1 MINSGIIKAEFGKLV
16 GFTNPSSPDYAIVD
30 EDNQESTSGL
40 MVGQIGSIASV
51 KVIKDLQDNMD
62 ITDEEFNLALKELR
76 ENSAV
81 TVCNRILRGKTDL
94 IKSTILYPYE
104 KTFDVLEH
112 VTLGKF
118 NGFEIKQSNSTIAG
132 KISWVELSFDKEAT
146 FNLYLFNSNK
156 PVNPIYT
163 KEVTTTAGESVIIPL
178 DWVIADN
185 PSYRGG
191 IFYLGYSTDDIG
203 EAKPYKKEFDD
214 ANFSLNVPYFIIDS
228 VRLNKTTKLDVRSRE
243 CVSETH
249 GVNLGVEVYTDYTD
263 LLVKNKGM
271 FPEAIKLQIEAFVL
285 NLILTSFRSNDT
297 AVISGTMINSANI
310 QYYGSKELG
319 ISGIVEKLDKEI
331 ENIAKTLF
339 WTPSIR
345 RATMSI

>member
-1 MINSGIIKAEFGKLV
+1 MF
-16 GFTNPSSPDYAIVD
+16 
-30 EDNQESTSGL
+30 
-40 MVGQIGSIASV
+40 
-51 KVIKDLQDNMD
+51 
-62 ITDEEFNLALKELR
+62 
-76 ENSAV
+76 
-81 TVCNRILRGKTDL
+81 
-94 IKSTILYPYE
+94 
-104 KTFDVLEH
+104 
-112 VTLGKF
+112 
-118 NGFEIKQSNSTIAG
+118 
-132 KISWVELSFDKEAT
+132 
-146 FNLYLFNSNK
+146 
-156 PVNPIYT
+156 
-163 KEVTTTAGESVIIPL
+163 
-178 DWVIADN
+178 
-185 PSYRGG
+185 
-191 IFYLGYSTDDIG
+191 
-203 EAKPYKKEFDD
+203 
-214 ANFSLNVPYFIIDS
+214 PYFIIDS

-249 GVNLGVEVYTDYTD
+249 GINLGVEVYTDYTD

-331 ENIAKTLF
+331 ENIAKILF